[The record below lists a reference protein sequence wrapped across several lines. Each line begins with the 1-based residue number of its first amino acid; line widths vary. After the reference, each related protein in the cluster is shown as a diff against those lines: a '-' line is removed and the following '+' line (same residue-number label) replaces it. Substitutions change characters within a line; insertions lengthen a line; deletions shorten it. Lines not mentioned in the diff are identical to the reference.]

1 LGHIIAHYRS
11 QINSHGDKFIKSQR
25 ENRIMTMPQRNW
37 WHELNTWEPENALA
51 FYGRTLGWQ
60 FESSTLPDG
69 ASYWIARKDGK
80 PVGGIFELTAPDY
93 AGVPSHWMTYMS
105 VGDINKAETDT
116 TKAGGEVMRPN
127 TQVPGVGKLAVV
139 TDSSGALIG
148 LIEPDKSHALAVV
161 TH

>member
-1 LGHIIAHYRS
+1 
-11 QINSHGDKFIKSQR
+11 
-25 ENRIMTMPQRNW
+25 MTTPQRNW
-37 WHELNTWEPENALA
+37 WHELNTWEPEIALA

-60 FESSTLPDG
+60 FEPSTLPDG
-69 ASYWIARKDGK
+69 ASYWIARKDGR

-105 VGDINKAETDT
+105 VGDINKAENDT

-127 TQVPGVGKLAVV
+127 TRVPGVGKLAVV
-139 TDSSGALIG
+139 TDSAGALIG
-148 LIEPDKSHALAVV
+148 LIEPDHSHALAAV